1 MANQPQGLSSNQI
14 NKCMLLLDT
23 STNAAQSTIEALGG
37 RNGIMA
43 PLIEKSGVVF
53 PYSPSI
59 SYSLTS
65 SYTPI
70 EMVHTNYEINSF
82 QKSAVAALNVQQ
94 CRFTAE
100 TREKADYMLAA
111 ITFFRTFSKMHY
123 GIQDELKGTPPR
135 ILRFFAYGDHMFHD
149 VPVAIKSFTM
159 PLDDTVD
166 YVQTSHDTQ
175 VPLMATFSL
184 DLSFMPTPS
193 KMKSEFSLNK
203 FASGNLIKKGYI

>member
-1 MANQPQGLSSNQI
+1 MSFANQSNSLSKNKI
-14 NKCMLLLDT
+14 NKCMILLDPE
-23 STNAAQSTIEALGG
+23 NDSTIQALGG
-37 RNGIMA
+37 RDGIMA
-43 PLIEKSGVVF
+43 PLIQDGGVIF

-100 TREKADYMLAA
+100 TRDKADYMLAA
-111 ITFFRTFSKMHY
+111 ITFFRTFSKMNY
-123 GIQDELKGTPPR
+123 GLKDEMRGAPPR
-135 ILRFFAYGDHMFHD
+135 ILRFYAYGDYMFHD
-149 VPVAIKSFTM
+149 VPVAIKSFTL

-166 YVQTSHDTQ
+166 YVQTSHGTQ

-193 KMKSEFSLNK
+193 KMKSEFSLND
-203 FASGNLIKKGYI
+203 FASGTLIKKGYI